1 MLGTLREHCNQRYTR
16 LTINPTNVTSSYHYP
31 LPLHSIGAGW
41 GVNKIL
47 VGTVVKSKV
56 DELQYDVREVFSRC
70 LRKKLTVVFQG
81 VSGKRRSLV
90 RFQYGCE
97 NYLTLHQQK
106 FVTIERRLMTEEA
119 KMLTIYV
126 ILLIW
131 RRNNIVVSMF

>member
-1 MLGTLREHCNQRYTR
+1 MGMAVNAKVGNLEDEIREGFYRR
-16 LTINPTNVTSSYHYP
+16 P
-31 LPLHSIGAGW
+31 
-41 GVNKIL
+41 
-47 VGTVVKSKV
+47 
-56 DELQYDVREVFSRC
+56 
-70 LRKKLTVVFQG
+70 RKKLNGVVQG
-81 VSGKRRSLV
+81 VYVKRKLLL

-131 RRNNIVVSMF
+131 RRDNIVVSMF